1 MKCCPRAPHFS
12 GASATAARDGQ
23 QVCASSGRARGKRER
38 GFTLFGGRHLSS
50 AQHYLLEEVS
60 SKSHRRTG
68 PQYTPSRR
76 SVQPPP
82 APHLNTPSPYERFS
96 QRNIHF
102 ACRLLIE
109 ASLVTL
115 TFTPSDKCRRVS
127 LPPKSS
133 CWFRSHAGNH
143 HSMPTTRTRSVIADA
158 GELAPSC
165 SSVCV

>member
-1 MKCCPRAPHFS
+1 MASKCAP
-12 GASATAARDGQ
+12 AA
-23 QVCASSGRARGKRER
+23 AGRGGRER

-76 SVQPPP
+76 SVQQPL
-82 APHLNTPSPYERFS
+82 APHLKTPSPYERFS

-115 TFTPSDKCRRVS
+115 TFTPSDKCRRVY
-127 LPPKSS
+127 LRPRQSS
-133 CWFRSHAGNH
+133 CWFRSHAGNN